1 MLLQDGLPFHFTP
14 SVPAQWEANFLDPES
29 PEANVTAALAVAESS
44 NLEGQG
50 MTWLMVWRIWGEFAK
65 WVQGCLCKKRVSTHC
80 WIATFDGLLM
90 FYDVLFSLN
99 VLKS

>member
-44 NLEGQG
+44 NLKDRHDLAHGVED
-50 MTWLMVWRIWGEFAK
+50 LGEFAK
-65 WVQGCLCKKRVSTHC
+65 WVQGCLCKKRVSTHR

>member
-14 SVPAQWEANFLDPES
+14 SVQAQWEANFLDPES

-50 MTWLMVWRIWGEFAK
+50 MTWFITCGDLGEFVGEVGARSM
-65 WVQGCLCKKRVSTHC
+65 QETGFDTLLDCYFC
-80 WIATFDGLLM
+80 WFV
-90 FYDVLFSLN
+90 DVLSAMFWLVWMS
-99 VLKS
+99 